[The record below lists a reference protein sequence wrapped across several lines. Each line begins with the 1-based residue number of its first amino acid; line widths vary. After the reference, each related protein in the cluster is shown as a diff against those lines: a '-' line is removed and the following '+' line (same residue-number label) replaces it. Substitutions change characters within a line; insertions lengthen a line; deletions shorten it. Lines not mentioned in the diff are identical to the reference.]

1 MRTDCVELVYVEPA
15 YDAAVNNMIR
25 RRYSSLCSILSREHC
40 QFVYLPKLL
49 SDSGFGEQLRYRFPD
64 AQLGALPQGL
74 AEDFYREM
82 LAGSGITGPAFVELA
97 SDAEVVAAYE
107 LPELADADALVAW
120 VEQLVRPDGLEVMT
134 DCCCLAESLDEED
147 GLVSLE
153 FDNVPVVS
161 LFSEC
166 HVPISHSLR
175 RRPEDE
181 ESKLEREIVERLA
194 KLRQMGVT
202 EQRLLKLLGLKE
214 PKLSRMLVTKDLR
227 IVMTD
232 YQEQEVKMAALPKA
246 LYFLFLKHPEGMMF
260 KQLSDHREEL
270 IEYYQ
275 MISNRV
281 DLKTLRNS
289 VDDLVDPFSNSIN
302 EKCSRI
308 RRAFVSLFDESV
320 AEPYCVSR
328 GSGQL
333 RQVKF
338 DRELLT
344 DMSGLIQ
351 K

>member
-1 MRTDCVELVYVEPA
+1 MRSDCVELVYVEPA
-15 YDAAVNNMIR
+15 YDVAVNDMISQ
-25 RRYSSLCSILSREHC
+25 RYGELCSILRREHC
-40 QFVYLPKLL
+40 QFVYLPELL
-49 SDSGFGEQLRYRFPD
+49 SGSTFAEQLHYRFPD

-82 LAGSGITGPAFVELA
+82 LAGGGITGPAFIELA
-97 SDAEVVAAYE
+97 SDAEIMAAHE

-120 VEQLVRPDGLEVMT
+120 VEQLVGADRFEIMEE
-134 DCCCLAESLDEED
+134 CCCMAEPPDEES
-147 GLVSLE
+147 GLMSLG
-153 FDNVPVVS
+153 FDDMLVVHS
-161 LFSEC
+161 FSEC
-166 HVPISHSLR
+166 HAPKLHSLC
-175 RRPEDE
+175 RRPDDDE
-181 ESKLEREIVERLA
+181 AKLEREIMERLA

-227 IVMTD
+227 IIMTD

-260 KQLSDHREEL
+260 KQLVDHREEL

-308 RRAFVSLFDESV
+308 RRAFVSLFDEGV

-338 DRELLT
+338 DRKLLT

-351 K
+351 R